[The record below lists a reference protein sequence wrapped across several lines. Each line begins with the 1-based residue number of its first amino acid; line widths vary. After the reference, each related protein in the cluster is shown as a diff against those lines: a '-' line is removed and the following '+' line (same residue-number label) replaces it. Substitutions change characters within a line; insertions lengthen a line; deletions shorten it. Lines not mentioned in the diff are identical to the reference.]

1 MKLPNVHIAATG
13 VWLPKQVLSNYELAK
28 TLETTDEWI
37 VSHTGIRNRHIAE
50 PEESTASGATHAA
63 RQALER
69 AGVAASDLGSV
80 IVATSTP
87 DYSSL
92 PATACLVQSAIGAV
106 NAGAFDVSA
115 ACTGFI
121 YALQVARGL
130 MASDPRPTLVIGAD
144 LMSRIIDWKD
154 RNLCVLFGDG
164 AGAAVLKHSEQEGG
178 LLQAVLRADGSGASV
193 LLREGGSR
201 TPTSGPWTRPYL
213 QMQGKAVFNFAV
225 KAIDQIVRE
234 LLEKSGLA
242 MEDIA
247 WIVPH
252 QANIRIIEASARRLG
267 ASADKF
273 FLNIGDVANTSAA
286 TVPIAFD
293 QLVRENRVKAGDW
306 IILVGFGAGLTYG
319 GILMRW
325 FPGAVAPATP
335 SRRVHP

>member
-1 MKLPNVHIAATG
+1 MKLQYVHIAATG
-13 VWLPKQVLSNYELAK
+13 VWLPKQVVANHELAK
-28 TLETTDEWI
+28 TLDTTDEWI
-37 VSHTGIRNRHIAE
+37 VSHTGIRSRHIAA
-50 PEESTASGATHAA
+50 PDESTASGATKAA

-69 AGVAASDLGSV
+69 AGVAASDLGAV

-92 PATACLVQSAIGAV
+92 PATACLVQHAIGAV
-106 NAGAFDVSA
+106 NASAFDISA

-144 LMSRIIDWKD
+144 LMSRIVDWQD

-164 AGAAVLKHSEQEGG
+164 AGAAVLKFSEEPGG
-178 LLQAVLRADGSGASV
+178 LMHAVLRADGSGASA

-225 KAIDQIVRE
+225 KAMDQIVRE
-234 LLEKSGLA
+234 LLAKSGLT
-242 MEDIA
+242 MDDIA

-267 ASADKF
+267 VAPDKF
-273 FLNIGDVANTSAA
+273 FLNIADVANTSAA

-293 QLVRENRVKAGDW
+293 QLVRENRVKSGDW
-306 IILVGFGAGLTYG
+306 VILVGFGAGLTYG

-325 FPGAVAPATP
+325 IPGVDSTVIPVTL
-335 SRRVHP
+335 